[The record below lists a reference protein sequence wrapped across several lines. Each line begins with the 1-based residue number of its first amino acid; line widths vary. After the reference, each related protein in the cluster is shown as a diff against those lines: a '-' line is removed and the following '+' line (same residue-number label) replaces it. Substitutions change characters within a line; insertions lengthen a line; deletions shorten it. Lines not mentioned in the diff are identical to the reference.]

1 MRQFHKSQKMDVI
14 FVGLKNN
21 TFYKSLIISIIR
33 FTYSLNSYNNS
44 KDWSQIVTSY
54 QQSRLHSDFLVNLL
68 DADKLLVKPLH
79 IAAYLA
85 VGDAGVNLRRF
96 YVCVSQHLGHRF
108 NGYAL

>member
-79 IAAYLA
+79 ITTYLA
-85 VGDAGVNLRRF
+85 VSDAGIDLGRF
-96 YVCVSQHLGHRF
+96 NVRVSQHFRHRF

>member
-1 MRQFHKSQKMDVI
+1 MDVI

-85 VGDAGVNLRRF
+85 VGDAGVNLRSF